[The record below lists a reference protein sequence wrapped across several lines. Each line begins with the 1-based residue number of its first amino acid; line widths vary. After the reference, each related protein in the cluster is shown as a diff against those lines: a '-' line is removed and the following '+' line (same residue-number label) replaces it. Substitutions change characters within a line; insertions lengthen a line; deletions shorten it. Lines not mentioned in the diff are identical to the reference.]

1 MDKSI
6 GRSAIVGMILA
17 ACGLAQ
23 ATGIEFN
30 TFNIRN
36 HNGTIAAPWDSNMS
50 ITENSAGDGFSAVT
64 PDSGQKVGYGTSFF
78 DNQPVNKLSSVTFTK
93 NSGIAN
99 IPYLNLW
106 VTDGTHYAILAATGD
121 YRGNNFAT
129 TATAWALYE
138 YAGSIDWLFKG
149 TGGTA
154 SPIVNYPGG
163 FNLTDLNDNIVFA
176 DPGSPYPSYVS
187 TGAPRGGD
195 GFNVV
200 FGDTQANYV
209 GAFSISDLSVTYDG
223 TTYDAGSVPD
233 AGSSLMLLGMAL
245 TGLSVVA
252 RRCRS
257 N

>member
-1 MDKSI
+1 
-6 GRSAIVGMILA
+6 MILG

-23 ATGIEFN
+23 ATEIEFN

-36 HNGTIAAPWDSNMS
+36 SNAGGATIAAPWDSDMS
-50 ITENSAGDGFSAVT
+50 ITENASGDGFSAVT
-64 PDSGQKVGYGTSFF
+64 PQAGQKVGYGTSYF
-78 DNQPVNKLSSVTFTK
+78 NGQQVNKLNSVTFTK

-149 TGGTA
+149 ASGSGTA
-154 SPIVNYPGG
+154 NPWVGYPGG
-163 FNLTDLNDNIVFA
+163 FDLTDLNNNIVFA
-176 DPGSPYPSYVS
+176 DPGNPYPSYVS

-195 GFNVV
+195 GLNVV

-223 TTYDAGSVPD
+223 TKYDAGNVPD

-252 RRCRS
+252 RRRRS